1 VCLFN
6 DQYIVKPPSSAA
18 ARFTWHRDS
27 QWCDEAAGSPTL
39 GKRKTEARNVA
50 TVANAPNAQR
60 VPYVSLWTAL
70 DDVDT
75 TNGCVRVLPYPAA
88 RDAECEIHFED
99 ASRRLDVLSR
109 NRWREDLSDRERDE
123 AAAAFRDV
131 RVCVMRAGDTLCM
144 SDRVLHCSGP
154 NASGALRRAWMPQ
167 FSKRAIRKRD
177 GEPTALAVPARSVG
191 NA

>member
-1 VCLFN
+1 M
-6 DQYIVKPPSSAA
+6 
-18 ARFTWHRDS
+18 
-27 QWCDEAAGSPTL
+27 
-39 GKRKTEARNVA
+39 
-50 TVANAPNAQR
+50 
-60 VPYVSLWTAL
+60 
-70 DDVDT
+70 
-75 TNGCVRVLPYPAA
+75 RVLPYPAA
-88 RDAECEIHFED
+88 RELEIHEKN

-109 NRWREDLSDRERDE
+109 KRWREDLSDRERDE

-191 NA
+191 NNA